1 MDASN
6 DLKFIIY
13 GLIFVAG
20 KNTMKNIIMQQNKF
34 IEEMAIVTI
43 QGIDYEKED
52 EGRYLLITTK
62 LQLHRAQQESDHLLR
77 KYFPEIKNP
86 RRIVVDRV
94 EFHRKLNTITS
105 LTMQLLFPR
114 R

>member
-86 RRIVVDRV
+86 TTHSSRPSRV
-94 EFHRKLNTITS
+94 SPKIKHNHFSNYAAALS
-105 LTMQLLFPR
+105 
-114 R
+114 